1 MSTGLTRLALSL
13 SSYPEIGSFCALG
26 KPKNYSMHEID
37 NYQEYIVNMPRKNRR
52 NHTKSKSRNSFN
64 QLDTVRVHIRSY
76 VEATLSAGSAT
87 ISVSP
92 ALCAQSA
99 QYADAFQLYKVTKL
113 RFRLN
118 RITAISGTQAAVYL
132 PGVTDNP
139 PSTVTTCGSI
149 PHAAILPL
157 SATVPTRW
165 SVINSRDLQSYMSWY
180 KTIVGSP
187 SADAEIQGN
196 IYIRGSATELYA
208 IEIDAVF
215 VFRDSVPTG
224 VTPAERGRIETLKE
238 KERLLRIL
246 ACPSPAPAS
255 TPGGLTPNSIGRF

>member
-26 KPKNYSMHEID
+26 KLKNYSMHEID

-64 QLDTVRVHIRSY
+64 QLDTVRVHVRHY
-76 VEATLSAGSAT
+76 VEAALSASAAT
-87 ISVSP
+87 IQVSP
-92 ALCAQSA
+92 AMCAQSA
-99 QYADAFQLYKVTKL
+99 QYADAFQMYKVTKL
-113 RFRLN
+113 RFRLY
-118 RITAISGTQAAVYL
+118 RVGTTGTTQAAVYL

-139 PSTVTTCGSI
+139 PSTISTVGTI

-157 SATVPTRW
+157 TATVPTRW
-165 SVINSRDLQSYMSWY
+165 SVVNSKDLQSYMSWY

-196 IYIRGSATELYA
+196 IFIRGNGTDQYA
-208 IEIDAVF
+208 IEIDAIF

-224 VTPAERGRIETLKE
+224 VTPQERGRIETLKE

-255 TPGGLTPNSIGRF
+255 TPGISQTMVPSGF